1 VNQKDL
7 LRLLLLV
14 LAVTCGVQYLRYRV
28 QLDSVRKTMASLV
41 NEWHQEGER
50 AYRDRLLDELDHMGL
65 AVTADDLLTEEDV
78 LHDEIRVE
86 LRYRW
91 PLRLL
96 VWELPRDHV
105 ASLEAPFF
113 AL

>member
-1 VNQKDL
+1 MNQKDL

-28 QLDSVRKTMASLV
+28 QLDSVRKTVASLV

-50 AYRDRLLDELDHMGL
+50 AYRDRLLEELDVMGL
-65 AVTADDLLTEEDV
+65 AVTGEDLDTEQDV

-86 LRYRW
+86 LRYEW
-91 PLRLL
+91 PLKLL
-96 VWELPRDHV
+96 VWELPREHV
-105 ASLEAPFF
+105 CRMEAPYF